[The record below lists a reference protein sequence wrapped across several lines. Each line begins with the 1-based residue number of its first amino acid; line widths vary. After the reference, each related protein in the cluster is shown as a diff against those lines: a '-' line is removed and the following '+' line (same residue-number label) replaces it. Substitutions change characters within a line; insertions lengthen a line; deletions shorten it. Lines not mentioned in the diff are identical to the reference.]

1 MGNMSNNEGDKLNP
15 ADQSDSGTGPGQYL
29 VPGETVLR
37 YSSSVGI
44 KKFIFNAYITDRRIF
59 LVDQN
64 EKKPGFIS
72 KEIPRDVVMGSHLE
86 SPGSPHPF
94 LVLTIRTSEDETRTM
109 KIAFVQEGNDRT
121 AEIEEWISV
130 LHGRTIRPGKSNI
143 LHRDTPVTVH
153 KADPHRTKFHEKQV
167 TRQDAHHEAIV
178 SGTPHHRDTG
188 KARQEDPDKF
198 PVARPVLIEDERPV
212 TGQNIGPVPDVVE
225 IAFCHH
231 CGKRAPRSAN
241 FCPFCGTKLHRT
253 GHST

>member
-1 MGNMSNNEGDKLNP
+1 MNP
-15 ADQSDSGTGPGQYL
+15 ADDSNSGAGPGQYL
-29 VPGETVLR
+29 VPGETILR

-44 KKFIFNAYITDRRIF
+44 KKFFFNAYITDRRIF

-130 LHGRTIRPGKSNI
+130 LHGRPVRPVKSTIR
-143 LHRDTPVTVH
+143 HRDVPVTVH
-153 KADPHRTKFHEKQV
+153 KADPQRTKPQEKQV
-167 TRQDAHHEAIV
+167 QRQHGYHEAV
-178 SGTPHHRDTG
+178 LSGTLHHRGTG
-188 KARQEDPDKF
+188 ITRPEPDKS
-198 PVARPVLIEDERPV
+198 PATRPVLIEDERPAA
-212 TGQNIGPVPDVVE
+212 GQNIGPVPDGVE

-231 CGKRAPRSAN
+231 CGKRAPSSAN
-241 FCPFCGTKLHRT
+241 FCPFCGTKLHRP
-253 GHST
+253 GHFT